1 MKKRFFLIFWFTVFG
16 MGLFSIAYG
25 VSSYK
30 TQFNNFYAAK
40 GIVTAGSAIDQCLLC
55 HTTNTG
61 PNASNLNPY
70 GNAYASS
77 YNFGTIESQDSD
89 GDGFNNLAEITAKT
103 FPGDPN
109 SKPTGGADTTKPTV
123 SAFTIPATSTT
134 LAVSITSFTATDNV
148 GVTGYMATESATAP
162 LASAAGWT
170 AARPASYTCAT
181 AGAKTLYAWAKD
193 AAGNVSVSR
202 SASVTITLPPVADTT
217 KPTVSA
223 FTIPATSTTLAVSI
237 TSFTATDNIGVTGY
251 MATESATAPLAS
263 AAGWTAARP
272 ASYTCATA
280 GAKTL
285 YAWAK
290 DAAGNVSVSR
300 SASVTITLPPTAD
313 TTKPTVSAFTIPATS
328 TTLAVSITS
337 FTATD
342 NVGVT
347 GYMAT
352 ESATAPLASAAGWT
366 AARPAS
372 YTCATAGAKTLYAW
386 AKDAAGNVSVSRSAS
401 VTITVST
408 PPPNPGTSPDMT
420 NWVGKWFKVV
430 EKDTGYYARNSTLA
444 IDRSS
449 VVAYLKIWDWD
460 SSQKIFHVDR
470 YEYDTAR
477 SQWFSE
483 PMDLNYIS
491 GSQQAFLCRYQVTDN
506 ATQNMMGFTVL
517 IRQGGVPQVG
527 VPGVLGFPQ
536 AGARRGSLR
545 TLGGYYI
552 ASGEDTAGSSVN
564 YVGGLSIRGTE
575 VPISKVPVP
584 SSIVLR

>member
-162 LASAAGWT
+162 LASAAGWS
-170 AARPASYTCAT
+170 AARPASYTCAS

-202 SASVTITLPPVADTT
+202 SASVTITLPPV
-217 KPTVSA
+217 
-223 FTIPATSTTLAVSI
+223 
-237 TSFTATDNIGVTGY
+237 
-251 MATESATAPLAS
+251 
-263 AAGWTAARP
+263 
-272 ASYTCATA
+272 
-280 GAKTL
+280 
-285 YAWAK
+285 
-290 DAAGNVSVSR
+290 
-300 SASVTITLPPTAD
+300 AD

-372 YTCATAGAKTLYAW
+372 YTCASAGAKTLYAW
-386 AKDAAGNVSVSRSAS
+386 AKDAAGNVSLSRTAS

-420 NWVGKWFKVV
+420 NWVGKWFKVA

>member
-162 LASAAGWT
+162 LASAAGWS
-170 AARPASYTCAT
+170 AARPASYTCAS

-193 AAGNVSVSR
+193 AAGNVSLSR
-202 SASVTITLPPVADTT
+202 T
-217 KPTVSA
+217 
-223 FTIPATSTTLAVSI
+223 
-237 TSFTATDNIGVTGY
+237 
-251 MATESATAPLAS
+251 
-263 AAGWTAARP
+263 
-272 ASYTCATA
+272 
-280 GAKTL
+280 
-285 YAWAK
+285 
-290 DAAGNVSVSR
+290 
-300 SASVTITLPPTAD
+300 
-313 TTKPTVSAFTIPATS
+313 
-328 TTLAVSITS
+328 
-337 FTATD
+337 
-342 NVGVT
+342 
-347 GYMAT
+347 
-352 ESATAPLASAAGWT
+352 
-366 AARPAS
+366 
-372 YTCATAGAKTLYAW
+372 
-386 AKDAAGNVSVSRSAS
+386 AS

-420 NWVGKWFKVV
+420 NWVGKWFKVA

-575 VPISKVPVP
+575 VPISNVPVP